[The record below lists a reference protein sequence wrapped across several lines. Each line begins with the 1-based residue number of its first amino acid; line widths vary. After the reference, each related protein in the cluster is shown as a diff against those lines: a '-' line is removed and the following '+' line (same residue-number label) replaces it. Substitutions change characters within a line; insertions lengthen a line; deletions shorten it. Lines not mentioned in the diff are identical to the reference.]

1 MVVSRVIS
9 GRFRER
15 NESAIFY
22 TPSPDESP
30 VNLTGPLD
38 DDNEDAVS
46 TGFPGGA
53 VHLRGR
59 TSPEGSPRA
68 VQSFGFPTSDSIS
81 LICSDFT
88 FSNFELKKSVSE
100 QMKHSQQDRSSIMGF
115 TTSSLTSFH
124 DESSANKSNRFSH
137 TKLGNSHPAASHS
150 PKVAESLISTRK
162 PTSTQSFQSLG
173 QLAGYAT
180 SDENE
185 SKEILIPRA
194 KKRQPR
200 KPIALRSVEIVA
212 SDSSES
218 DTGRHPLSQSH
229 SPHTSVGKHKKLQ
242 ASTPVRHHNRAA
254 GIVTRNK
261 TDSKTGN
268 MKNMTTKRR
277 PHSPLASSS
286 TTKRPNTKGG
296 FVVTSSDESDTEGSD
311 ESDQDDCKHV
321 DQSRSP
327 APQPSRVI
335 ARPSPFPASSKA
347 RPTPTPLPTKQL
359 NKSRL
364 NTLLGRIKSTTTTSK
379 EKRMSVQTQQSIATA
394 RASTV
399 TPRPAAPLHIQ
410 CSTPVRSA
418 GSSDVGRGKRST
430 TASTTRDVKGL
441 GQQPKSMD
449 SSVFKTEDKTTSI
462 FRETE
467 QPSGDENTQGGLR
480 KQISSTSVPRSTATM
495 GSPSIS
501 VLQQR
506 EPTTSTSTLRNHK
519 NGESSQKITH
529 ATKPRSLLQM
539 ALDEAKSD
547 SIDQPSTKARS
558 GDQDKLGMYK
568 RGAVST
574 PSVIKSERTLLPSTK
589 ERDTVVGVEVSKKH
603 TLSPKATRLE
613 PAQRVQERSSM
624 PGLEDRKFTL
634 NESRANTAIPKSVP
648 SVLGQ
653 PGQKRKLDSISGGSG
668 SIHGTTTKKPAL
680 SATLPKRSGDT
691 QTAPKVDITTC
702 SNAASGAFPR
712 KVPTKTSEL
721 SPTVRSSATGKNS
734 GSAIATK
741 PVDKSTIPVAT
752 LLPEADLFSRPDGFL
767 RVSAKSVADKS
778 LKSTQHGSA
787 APDVTNPAQ
796 HESLSLGPVAAPSL
810 KPSIPSKTPSAINS
824 HSSLMEG
831 LPQKDALNV
840 SASMRRPKKA
850 SNAAMTDTCTVD
862 MALDSPT
869 DSIEK
874 EMPRLDQPL
883 EARTLVNVD
892 SVNHATE
899 YVQRHDATFDLSSI
913 PKTDDG
919 LADQS
924 EVIVQRG
931 NSFLLMDVDSP
942 PVETVKIA
950 SETAVTALR
959 SQHDTEMVSPQVTV
973 HAEEEALHLRDLPE
987 ISKEAQPYFEYSV
1000 FQKTWQSEQAD
1011 NDVPPTE
1018 ITVRPF
1024 TNIDEA
1030 NAQAEKLF
1038 RSSPTLFSDVIF
1050 ESSHTRDEHGC
1061 FILTGSITPFDNP
1074 ARKSHV
1080 KIWVQRDLVSKLAN
1094 QTPQALKGTSFIS
1107 STCYILRLFKLTTPL
1122 DTEDSSS
1129 CSSSSSSSSST
1140 STNSTDLPIQEPL
1153 RTYQAHTRPEI
1164 YTTLSAA
1171 NRAARALQIQL
1182 SHEKEPKTAMSK
1194 AFQQKNLEELDA
1206 KVVQLLSSTDAGG
1219 GCWSSRFNACGLG
1232 GDSLELVV
1240 EKTAVCGPRNL

>member
-1 MVVSRVIS
+1 
-9 GRFRER
+9 
-15 NESAIFY
+15 
-22 TPSPDESP
+22 
-30 VNLTGPLD
+30 
-38 DDNEDAVS
+38 
-46 TGFPGGA
+46 

-59 TSPEGSPRA
+59 TSPEGSPRT
-68 VQSFGFPTSDSIS
+68 VQSFGFPMSDPIS

-100 QMKHSQQDRSSIMGF
+100 QMKHSQQDRSSIMAF
-115 TTSSLTSFH
+115 TTSSLTSFN
-124 DESSANKSNRFSH
+124 DESSANKSNRLSH

-150 PKVAESLISTRK
+150 PKVAKSLISTRK

-200 KPIALRSVEIVA
+200 KDIVFKSAKIVA
-212 SDSSES
+212 SDSSEP
-218 DTGRHPLSQSH
+218 DTDRHPLSQSH
-229 SPHTSVGKHKKLQ
+229 SLHTSVEKRKQLRN
-242 ASTPVRHHNRAA
+242 STPVRHHNRAA

-261 TDSKTGN
+261 TDSKVGKT
-268 MKNMTTKRR
+268 KNMTAKRR

-364 NTLLGRIKSTTTTSK
+364 KTLLGRIKSATTTSK
-379 EKRMSVQTQQSIATA
+379 EKRMPVKAQQSIATA

-399 TPRPAAPLHIQ
+399 TPRPAAPLHLQ
-410 CSTPVRSA
+410 RSTPVQSA
-418 GSSDVGRGKRST
+418 GSSDAGRGKRST

-449 SSVFKTEDKTTSI
+449 SSVFKTEHKTTSI
-462 FRETE
+462 FRGTE
-467 QPSGDENTQGGLR
+467 QPLVDANTQGGMR
-480 KQISSTSVPRSTATM
+480 KQISSTFVPRSTDTV

-506 EPTTSTSTLRNHK
+506 EPTMSASTLRNHK
-519 NGESSQKITH
+519 NGESSQKTSH
-529 ATKPRSLLQM
+529 ATKPKSLLQM

-568 RGAVST
+568 RGPVST

-613 PAQRVQERSSM
+613 PAQRVQDRSSM
-624 PGLEDRKFTL
+624 PGSEDRKFTL

-680 SATLPKRSGDT
+680 SATTPKCSGDA
-691 QTAPKVDITTC
+691 QTAPKVEITTC
-702 SNAASGAFPR
+702 STAASGAFSR
-712 KVPTKTSEL
+712 KVPTKISEL
-721 SPTVRSSATGKNS
+721 PPTVRSSAAGKNS
-734 GSAIATK
+734 TSSRCLGERKPALPCSSTIGTPVDQRGNITIPRDVYVNSAVPHLPAHPREAIATK
-741 PVDKSTIPVAT
+741 PVEKSSKPVAT
-752 LLPEADLFSRPDGFL
+752 LLPEADLFGRPDGFVT
-767 RVSAKSVADKS
+767 VSAKSVADNS

-796 HESLSLGPVAAPSL
+796 HESLSLGPVEAPSL
-810 KPSIPSKTPSAINS
+810 KPSISSKTPSAINS
-824 HSSLMEG
+824 YSSLMGE
-831 LPQKDALNV
+831 LPQKDTLHV
-840 SASMRRPKKA
+840 TASMRQPKKA
-850 SNAAMTDTCTVD
+850 SNVAMTDTCTVD

-869 DSIEK
+869 DSVEK

-899 YVQRHDATFDLSSI
+899 YVQRHDATFDLSSV
-913 PKTDDG
+913 PKPDDG

-924 EVIVQRG
+924 EVMVQRE
-931 NSFLLMDVDSP
+931 NSFPLIDVESL

-950 SETAVTALR
+950 TATAVTPLR
-959 SQHDTEMVSPQVTV
+959 SQPDLETFSPQVTV
-973 HAEEEALHLRDLPE
+973 DIKEEVLHLRDLPE

-1011 NDVPPTE
+1011 NDVSPTE
-1018 ITVRPF
+1018 ITVRPI

-1050 ESSHTRDEHGC
+1050 ESRNTRDEHGC
-1061 FILTGSITPFDNP
+1061 FILTGSFTPFDNP

-1107 STCYILRLFKLTTPL
+1107 STCYILRLFKLTAQP
-1122 DTEDSSS
+1122 DSEDSSS
-1129 CSSSSSSSSST
+1129 CSSSSSST
-1140 STNSTDLPIQEPL
+1140 STNSTDLPVQEPL

-1206 KVVQLLSSTDAGG
+1206 KLVQLLSSMDAGG

>member
-1 MVVSRVIS
+1 M
-9 GRFRER
+9 
-15 NESAIFY
+15 
-22 TPSPDESP
+22 
-30 VNLTGPLD
+30 
-38 DDNEDAVS
+38 
-46 TGFPGGA
+46 
-53 VHLRGR
+53 
-59 TSPEGSPRA
+59 
-68 VQSFGFPTSDSIS
+68 SDPIS
-81 LICSDFT
+81 LICSDFI

-100 QMKHSQQDRSSIMGF
+100 HTKHSQQDQSSIMAL
-115 TTSSLTSFH
+115 TNSSLTSLN
-124 DESSANKSNRFSH
+124 DESSANKSNHLSH
-137 TKLGNSHPAASHS
+137 KKLCNSHPAASHS
-150 PKVAESLISTRK
+150 PKVAELLTSTTK
-162 PTSTQSFQSLG
+162 PTSTQGFQSLG

-185 SKEILIPRA
+185 SKERLIPRA

-200 KPIALRSVEIVA
+200 KAIALRSVEIVA

-218 DTGRHPLSQSH
+218 DTGRHPPSQSH
-229 SPHTSVGKHKKLQ
+229 SPHTSVGQRKQLQ
-242 ASTPVRHHNRAA
+242 TSTPVRHHNRAA

-261 TDSKTGN
+261 TDSKAGKK
-268 MKNMTTKRR
+268 KNMTAKRR

-296 FVVTSSDESDTEGSD
+296 FIVTSSDESDTEGSD

-321 DQSRSP
+321 DQSRSS

-335 ARPSPFPASSKA
+335 ARPSPIPASSKA

-364 NTLLGRIKSTTTTSK
+364 NTLLGRIKSATTTSK
-379 EKRMSVQTQQSIATA
+379 EKRMPVEAQQSIATA

-399 TPRPAAPLHIQ
+399 APRPAAPLHVQ
-410 CSTPVRSA
+410 RSTPVRSA

-441 GQQPKSMD
+441 GQQPKTMD
-449 SSVFKTEDKTTSI
+449 SSVFKTENKTTSI
-462 FRETE
+462 FRGTE
-467 QPSGDENTQGGLR
+467 QPLIDANTQGGMR
-480 KQISSTSVPRSTATM
+480 KQISSTFVPPSTAAV
-495 GSPSIS
+495 GSPSS
-501 VLQQR
+501 PVLQQR
-506 EPTTSTSTLRNHK
+506 KSTTSTSTLRNHK
-519 NGESSQKITH
+519 NGESSQKASH
-529 ATKPRSLLQM
+529 VTKPRSLLQM

-568 RGAVST
+568 RGSVST
-574 PSVIKSERTLLPSTK
+574 PSVSTSERTPLPSTK

-603 TLSPKATRLE
+603 TLSSKATGLE
-613 PAQRVQERSSM
+613 PAQRVQDRSSM
-624 PGLEDRKFTL
+624 LGSEDRKFTV
-634 NESRANTAIPKSVP
+634 NKSRANTAIPTSVP

-653 PGQKRKLDSISGGSG
+653 SGQKRKLDSISGGSG

-691 QTAPKVDITTC
+691 LTAQKVDITTC
-702 SNAASGAFPR
+702 STAASGAFPR
-712 KVPTKTSEL
+712 KVPTKTSEPP
-721 SPTVRSSATGKNS
+721 PTVRSSATGKNS

-741 PVDKSTIPVAT
+741 PVEKSSKPMAT
-752 LLPEADLFSRPDGFL
+752 LLLEADHFGQPDGFVT
-767 RVSAKSVADKS
+767 VSAESVADKS
-778 LKSTQHGSA
+778 LKTTQHGSA

-796 HESLSLGPVAAPSL
+796 HESISLGPVAAPSL

-824 HSSLMEG
+824 HSSLMER
-831 LPQKDALNV
+831 LPQKDTLNV
-840 SASMRRPKKA
+840 PASMRQPKKA

-869 DSIEK
+869 DRVEK
-874 EMPRLDQPL
+874 EMSHLDPPL
-883 EARTLVNVD
+883 KARTLVDVD

-899 YVQRHDATFDLSSI
+899 YVQHHETTFDVLSV

-919 LADQS
+919 LTDQS

-931 NSFLLMDVDSP
+931 NSFPLMDVDSM

-950 SETAVTALR
+950 SETAVTPLR
-959 SQHDTEMVSPQVTV
+959 SQPDLETVSLEVTAD
-973 HAEEEALHLRDLPE
+973 AEEEVLHLRDLPE

-1000 FQKTWQSEQAD
+1000 FQQTWQSEQAD

-1050 ESSHTRDEHGC
+1050 ESSNTRDEHGC

-1074 ARKSHV
+1074 TRKSHL

-1107 STCYILRLFKLTTPL
+1107 STCYILRLFKLTTQP
-1122 DTEDSSS
+1122 DAEDSSS
-1129 CSSSSSSSSST
+1129 CSSSSSST
-1140 STNSTDLPIQEPL
+1140 STNSTDAPTHSPL

-1206 KVVQLLSSTDAGG
+1206 KVVQLQSSTDAGG

-1232 GDSLELVV
+1232 GDNLELVV